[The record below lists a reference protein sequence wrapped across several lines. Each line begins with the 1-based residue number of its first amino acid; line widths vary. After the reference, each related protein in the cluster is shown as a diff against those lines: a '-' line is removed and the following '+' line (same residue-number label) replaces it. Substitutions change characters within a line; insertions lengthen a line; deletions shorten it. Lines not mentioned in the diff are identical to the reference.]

1 MTGDRPRGEF
11 VVFEF
16 IHRPLLLAYRCRVIT
31 AVLRKLVVS
40 LQDKLFSIYKSLCRT
55 DYDSFSS
62 FLFKN

>member
-16 IHRPLLLAYRCRVIT
+16 VHRPLLLAYRCHVIT
-31 AVLRKLVVS
+31 AALRKLVVF
-40 LQDKLFSIYKSLCRT
+40 LQGKLFSISESLCRT